1 MCQYRIPGLSF
12 RLTQKARVEL
22 RFENA
27 SLIYPPSVHA
37 LDSACLRVASG
48 TCVAVV
54 GPSGGGKTTLLRLAA
69 GLLRPT
75 TGTVCH
81 GSRRASDIPPEGR
94 GVAVAFQVPAI
105 YPHLTA
111 GENLAF
117 PLRYHPLPAAEAT
130 RLLED
135 VAAAF
140 GLSDLLSR
148 KPHELSGGERQRVAL
163 GRCLVRRPAVLLLDE
178 PLGQLDVPLRAAV
191 RDAIFTR
198 CRDRGTTVLWVTH
211 DPAEAAAVGDRVVEV
226 RKGRLSETPSGEV

>member
-1 MCQYRIPGLSF
+1 M
-12 RLTQKARVEL
+12 EL

-27 SLIYPPSVHA
+27 SLTYPPGVHA
-37 LDSACLRVASG
+37 LASVRLRVASG
-48 TCVAVV
+48 ECVAVV

-69 GLLRPT
+69 GLEPPT
-75 TGTVCH
+75 TGSVWH
-81 GSRRASDIPPEGR
+81 GSRRVSEIAPDAR
-94 GVAVAFQVPAI
+94 GVALAFQVPAV

-117 PLRYHPLPAAEAT
+117 PLRYHPVPTAEAS
-130 RLLED
+130 RLVAD

-140 GLSDLLSR
+140 GLSELLGR

-191 RDAIFTR
+191 REAILTR
-198 CRDRGTTVLWVTH
+198 CRARGTTVLWVTH

-226 RKGRLSETPSGEV
+226 RAGRLSE